1 MEAQARE
8 LKDVQLEAQRLARE
22 RDLAE
27 RERDLQSQL
36 NAIRVDIE
44 GGGNGSVRS
53 SFEFDR
59 RQGAALRASRE
70 SGGGGGDISRE
81 VRRSL
86 VLPIDGDPVDG
97 FVVDSRFVR
106 VDAPM
111 TGDETANLV
120 RRGAT
125 VRPGEFG
132 KAVRAGRENR
142 IPKAPRDPRTE
153 QRIRARKKRE
163 AMEGRPAWGGG
174 GGGSGGSK
182 AKPTRW
188 HLCARATPSYVD
200 REGGGTKVLKEG
212 FFLV

>member
-59 RQGAALRASRE
+59 RQGMNAARASRE
-70 SGGGGGDISRE
+70 SGGGE

-188 HLCARATPSYVD
+188 H
-200 REGGGTKVLKEG
+200 
-212 FFLV
+212 